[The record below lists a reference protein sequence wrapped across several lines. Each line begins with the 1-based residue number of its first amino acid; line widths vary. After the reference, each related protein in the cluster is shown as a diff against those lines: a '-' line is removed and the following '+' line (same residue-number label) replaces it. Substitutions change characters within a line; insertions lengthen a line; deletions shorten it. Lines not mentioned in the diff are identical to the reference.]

1 MIYNL
6 MNTPRHSER
15 GIILLLVVVLVAAIL
30 SVSLGVF
37 NMMLGEFRISGDAAD
52 SFRALYAADEG
63 FERTLYKDRQQGP
76 LCSGIADPCV
86 PIVMANVPS
95 GACYEVRVARR
106 AVAPRMKIT
115 VTGQYQCGVNPLRV
129 VRRAFEAVY

>member
-1 MIYNL
+1 

-76 LCSGIADPCV
+76 LCSSIADPCV
-86 PIVMANVPS
+86 PIVTVNVPS
-95 GACYEVRVARR
+95 GACYEVRISRR
-106 AVAPRMKIT
+106 ALFPEMKII
-115 VTGQYQCGVNPLRV
+115 VVGQYQCGVNPLRV